1 VLGHLAAARGE
12 LRMTDLA
19 TRAFS
24 SRSGMT
30 RRVDRLVEEGLVE
43 RTSADGDARGVAV
56 ALTEAG
62 LGRLSTTVPVHLRRV
77 TELFAE
83 PMDDDE
89 LAVLERALAKVAIDC
104 SFG

>member
-1 VLGHLAAARGE
+1 
-12 LRMTDLA
+12 MTDLA

-43 RTSADGDARGVAV
+43 RTSADGDARGVSV